1 MSSEEDNILQYLID
15 MGIIVPL
22 GYSDEIGQEMY
33 KVTEDA
39 EELFPEF
46 VAEQTK
52 ELNETVFD
60 LWNLDLIDIVFDDNG
75 EPLVGLNKNS
85 MDKEKIE
92 AIENKDLR
100 SAMYGILLAFID
112 KFGYDAE

>member
-1 MSSEEDNILQYLID
+1 MSSEEDSIVEYLIE
-15 MGIIVPL
+15 MGVIIPL
-22 GYSDEIGQEMY
+22 GYSDETGQEMY
-33 KVTEDA
+33 RVTEEA
-39 EELFPEF
+39 GELFPEF
-46 VAEQTK
+46 FEEQMK

-60 LWNLDLIDIVFDDNG
+60 LWSLDLIDIVFDENG

-100 SAMYGILLAFID
+100 SAMYGILLAFVE
-112 KFGYDAE
+112 KFGTDV